1 MFSPTSQFE
10 CAKIHSVEKR
20 SNEKFTTTTIYGSSC
35 FFLYAIIIKNEKG
48 EIPMKRK
55 LVLFLILCMC
65 FLVGCGNGG
74 ENQSGNNSE
83 PKKEVEKEVEIT
95 LPADFYEEGITEEKL
110 SSIKEE
116 NGFKD
121 AILNEDGSVTYVMT
135 ESVHKEYMKD
145 ISQSIQDSCDELAN
159 ESETIVSIECNDDF
173 TNFKV
178 TTSSESVTLEESF
191 SCLGFYMY
199 SGMYHMLN
207 GTEVDNVHID
217 FVNVDSGEVIHSKD
231 SKDLTEE

>member
-1 MFSPTSQFE
+1 
-10 CAKIHSVEKR
+10 
-20 SNEKFTTTTIYGSSC
+20 
-35 FFLYAIIIKNEKG
+35 
-48 EIPMKRK
+48 MKRK
-55 LVLFLILCMC
+55 IVLGLILCMC
-65 FLVGCGNGG
+65 FLVGCGSGG

-83 PKKEVEKEVEIT
+83 PKKEVEKAVEIT
-95 LPADFYEEGITEEKL
+95 LPADFFEEGMTEEKL

-121 AILNEDGSVTYVMT
+121 AILNEDGSVTYIMT

-145 ISQSIQDSCDELAN
+145 ITQSIQDSCDELAN

-199 SGMYHMLN
+199 SGMYHMFN
-207 GTEVDNVHID
+207 GTEVDNVHVD
-217 FVNVDSGEVIHSKD
+217 FVNVDSGEVIHSID
-231 SKDLTEE
+231 SKDLAEE